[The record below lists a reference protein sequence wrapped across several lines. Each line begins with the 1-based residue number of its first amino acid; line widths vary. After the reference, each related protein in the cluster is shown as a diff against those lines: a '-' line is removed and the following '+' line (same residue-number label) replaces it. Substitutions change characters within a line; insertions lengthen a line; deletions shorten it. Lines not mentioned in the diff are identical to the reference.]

1 LLAYARPRGRA
12 FLDRELDLPPEW
24 VEDRQR
30 RKEAGVPE
38 TVEFPTKPQRARAM
52 LERAVAVQVP
62 FRWVTGD
69 AVDGGDRRLR
79 LWLAEHDLAHV
90 LAVKSTEPLWALTTE
105 GPLQVS
111 AAALAAGVR
120 DEAWRQLSAGDGAKG
135 PRLDDWARGRVRPF
149 SDPERGYWLLVR
161 RSLSDPTDRARHDLG
176 GLGAHRRGAL
186 DDRGVLGSGERGGRP
201 RSLRGPS
208 LGRLVSPRHAGFA
221 RPRLSG
227 GNPPPRSGGRGKGG
241 GVKRADETLLPLTV
255 PEVRRLL
262 WRLVWAAPRDNHQ
275 VLAWSTWRRRHQ
287 ARARRCHY
295 QRRLARCLA

>member
-161 RSLSDPTDRARHDLG
+161 RSLSDPTDRASSVCFGPQDTTLEDLVRIAGVRWTIAECLEAAKGEVGLDHYAVRRWVGWYRHVTLA
-176 GLGAHRRGAL
+176 LLAHAYLAVTR
-186 DDRGVLGSGERGGRP
+186 
-201 RSLRGPS
+201 
-208 LGRLVSPRHAGFA
+208 RHAQA
-221 RPRLSG
+221 DAE
-227 GNPPPRSGGRGKGG
+227 KG
-241 GVKRADETLLPLTV
+241 
-255 PEVRRLL
+255 
-262 WRLVWAAPRDNHQ
+262 AA
-275 VLAWSTWRRRHQ
+275 
-287 ARARRCHY
+287 
-295 QRRLARCLA
+295 